1 MKSLICS
8 FLLLFLG
15 LQLQAQDIYYP
26 DLAAFLNN
34 EGQKISQVKKAN
46 FVNIYESYF
55 QYDISVELEN
65 GDKINS
71 LWKSQGPSFIKRNGD
86 VYCLKRTTIGT
97 YGSTYIYQD
106 DCYKLKTVGHFF
118 YFRQSKEAHLFLDE
132 FKKKD
137 QYIIKANENEE
148 YVAMLLMGSGKN
160 YWGLIN
166 KNYIMNSLANM
177 AETNNI
183 SADLYRHCRKF
194 VEDKAEHEGIEYSSA
209 SFSMKEFE
217 KILYQYERGE
227 L

>member
-34 EGQKISQVKKAN
+34 EGQKISKIKKAK
-46 FVNIYESYF
+46 FINIYEDFF
-55 QYDISVELEN
+55 QYEVNAQLEN
-65 GDKINS
+65 GDEVKS
-71 LWKSQGPSFIKRNGD
+71 LWNFQGPSFIKRDGD
-86 VYCLKRTTIGT
+86 VYCLKRTRMGT
-97 YGSTYIYQD
+97 YGSTYVYQD
-106 DCYKLKTVGHFF
+106 DIYKLKTVGNFF
-118 YFRQSKEAHLFLDE
+118 YFRQPSQGHLFLEE
-132 FKKKD
+132 FKTKY
-137 QYIIKANENEE
+137 QYRIKTDRNEE
-148 YVAMLLMGSGKN
+148 YVAMLIMGANKN

-166 KNYIMNSLANM
+166 QNYIMNSLANM

-194 VEDKAEHEGIEYSSA
+194 VEDKAEHEGIEYSEA

-217 KILYQYERGE
+217 NILYQYERGE